1 MYADRNTRAPSIKPG
16 SLAVAVAINGGVLA
30 ALLLAPPMKVFG
42 PSKDPFELI
51 NVKPPPPPPLPD
63 PQPVVQRDPPPKA
76 QPIAPD
82 PLVDVLKPRTTVDI
96 DTRPFTP
103 GPVGRDN
110 GVAQGTGTGVAIDPP
125 VTPPLIIDPEIDPR
139 YLRDFQPDYPPA
151 EQRAERSGTVTVRVL
166 IGIDGRV
173 RAIEPIT
180 ATSDD
185 FFAATRRTALAR
197 WRFRPATRD
206 GVPFEKWR
214 TMRVTFRFVDS

>member
-1 MYADRNTRAPSIKPG
+1 MYADRNTRTPQIRPG
-16 SLAVAVAINGGVLA
+16 SLALAVALNSGVLA
-30 ALLLAPPMKVFG
+30 ALLLAPPMKIPV
-42 PSKDPFELI
+42 PLKDPFELI
-51 NVKPPPPPPLPD
+51 NVTPPPPPPP
-63 PQPVVQRDPPPKA
+63 PEPKVQHDPPPKA
-76 QPIAPD
+76 QPIAPKR
-82 PLVDVLKPRTTVDI
+82 LVDVLKPPTKVDI
-96 DTRPFTP
+96 DTRPFIP
-103 GPVGRDN
+103 DAAGRED
-110 GVAQGTGTGVAIDPP
+110 GIVQGTGTGTGVVIDPP
-125 VTPPLIIDPEIDPR
+125 VAPPIIIDPEIDPR

-166 IGIDGRV
+166 VGADGRV
-173 RAIEPIT
+173 RAIEPVT

>member
-1 MYADRNTRAPSIKPG
+1 MYADRNTRSPGIKPG
-16 SLAVAVAINGGVLA
+16 SLAVAVAINGGMLA

-51 NVKPPPPPPLPD
+51 NVPSPPPPPD
-63 PQPVVQRDPPPKA
+63 PAPPVLRDPPPKA
-76 QPIAPD
+76 QPIAPKL
-82 PLVDVLKPRTTVDI
+82 LVDVLQPPTKVDI
-96 DTRPFTP
+96 DTRPFTAES
-103 GPVGRDN
+103 VGRDD
-110 GVAQGTGTGVAIDPP
+110 GVVQGTGTGVIIDPP
-125 VTPPLIIDPEIDPR
+125 VTPPLIVDPEIDPR

-166 IGIDGRV
+166 IGTDGRV
-173 RAIEPIT
+173 RAIEPVT

>member
-1 MYADRNTRAPSIKPG
+1 MYADRNARTPGIKPG

-42 PSKDPFELI
+42 PQNKPFKLTNI
-51 NVKPPPPPPLPD
+51 LTPPPPPELP
-63 PQPVVQRDPPPKA
+63 PEPKVKRDPPPKA
-76 QPIAPD
+76 QPIAPE
-82 PLVDVLKPRTTVDI
+82 PLVDVLKPPTKVDI

-103 GPVGRDN
+103 GPAGRDDGVAGGTGN
-110 GVAQGTGTGVAIDPP
+110 GVIIDPP

-173 RAIEPIT
+173 RAVEPVT

>member
-1 MYADRNTRAPSIKPG
+1 MYADRNTRSPGIKPG
-16 SLAVAVAINGGVLA
+16 SLAAAVAINGGVLA

-51 NVKPPPPPPLPD
+51 NVPSPPPPPD
-63 PQPVVQRDPPPKA
+63 PAPPVLRDSPPKA
-76 QPIAPD
+76 QPIAPKL
-82 PLVDVLKPRTTVDI
+82 LVDVLQPPTKVDI
-96 DTRPFTP
+96 DTRPFTAES
-103 GPVGRDN
+103 VGRDD
-110 GVAQGTGTGVAIDPP
+110 GVVQGTGTGVIIDPP
-125 VTPPLIIDPEIDPR
+125 VTPPLIVDPEIDPR

-166 IGIDGRV
+166 IGTDGRV
-173 RAIEPIT
+173 RAIEPVT

>member
-1 MYADRNTRAPSIKPG
+1 MYADRNSRAQSIKPG

-51 NVKPPPPPPLPD
+51 NVPSPPPPPD
-63 PQPVVQRDPPPKA
+63 PAPPVLRDPPPKA
-76 QPIAPD
+76 QPIAPT
-82 PLVDVLKPRTTVDI
+82 PPVDVLQPPTKVDI
-96 DTRPFTP
+96 DTRPFTADP
-103 GPVGRDN
+103 GGRDDGVAGGTGN
-110 GVAQGTGTGVAIDPP
+110 GVIIDPP
-125 VTPPLIIDPEIDPR
+125 VTPPLIVDPEIDPR

-166 IGIDGRV
+166 IGTDGRV
-173 RAIEPIT
+173 RAIEPVA

-214 TMRVTFRFVDS
+214 TMRVTFRFVDR

>member
-1 MYADRNTRAPSIKPG
+1 MYADRNARTPGIKPG
-16 SLAVAVAINGGVLA
+16 SLAVAIAINGGVLA
-30 ALLLAPPMKVFG
+30 ALLLAPATKFFEPANK
-42 PSKDPFELI
+42 PFKIIDILT
-51 NVKPPPPPPLPD
+51 PPPPPELP
-63 PQPVVQRDPPPKA
+63 PEPRAQRDPPPKA
-76 QPIAPD
+76 QPIAPK
-82 PLVDVLKPRTTVDI
+82 PLVDVLKPPSTVDI
-96 DTRPFTP
+96 DTKPFTAD
-103 GPVGRDN
+103 PVGRDD
-110 GVAQGTGTGVAIDPP
+110 GVAQGTGNGVIIDPP

-139 YLRDFQPDYPPA
+139 YLREFQPDYSPA

-173 RAIEPIT
+173 RAVEPVT

-185 FFAATRRTALAR
+185 FLAATRRTALAR